1 MKISVDHQL
10 FDTIT
15 GLCIGVV
22 ALRAADNRDVNLEA
36 EAFRRRCCTEA
47 NLLLKMNP
55 AMADAEIERYGKAL
69 ARVGITGET
78 ALAKTFKEYKKAL
91 GLSEK
96 EEESDE
102 VELLAAPKAATLD
115 ELAGSDMLPR
125 ENPISDII
133 RSAMLKF
140 HVDIHGYDMKDRK
153 TPLTITKTADDVVV
167 SLGDT
172 VLTRGWLSEE
182 TSENITKDTE
192 DVLILI
198 TGFAPNRKKV
208 AAARN
213 ELARRIKS
221 AFDRAVEVGWLEGD
235 EVEFET
241 DI

>member
-153 TPLTITKTADDVVV
+153 TPLTITKTADDVLV

>member
-10 FDTIT
+10 FDDIT

-153 TPLTITKTADDVVV
+153 TPLTITKTADDVLV

-235 EVEFET
+235 ETEFET

>member
-115 ELAGSDMLPR
+115 ELAGSDMLAR

-153 TPLTITKTADDVVV
+153 TPLTITKTADDVLV

-235 EVEFET
+235 ETEFET

>member
-96 EEESDE
+96 EEETDE

-153 TPLTITKTADDVVV
+153 TPLTITKTADDVLV

-235 EVEFET
+235 ETEFET

>member
-1 MKISVDHQL
+1 MKITVDHQL
-10 FDTIT
+10 FDEIT

-22 ALRAADNRDVNLEA
+22 ALRAIDNRDVNLEA

-55 AMADAEIERYGKAL
+55 AMAEPEIERYQKVL
-69 ARVGITGET
+69 DRLHLTGET
-78 ALAKTFKEYKKAL
+78 ALARTFKEYKKSL

-96 EEESDE
+96 EEASDE
-102 VELLAAPKAATLD
+102 MELLAAPKTATLD
-115 ELAGSDMLPR
+115 ELAGSDMLAR

-140 HVDIHGYDMKDRK
+140 HVEIHGYDMKDRK
-153 TPLTITKTADDVVV
+153 TPLAIEKTDDDILV
-167 SLGDT
+167 SLGDE
-172 VLTRGWLSEE
+172 VLAKSWFTEAAPVIG
-182 TSENITKDTE
+182 KDTE

-235 EVEFET
+235 DTAFET

>member
-10 FDTIT
+10 FDDIT

-96 EEESDE
+96 EEETGE

-115 ELAGSDMLPR
+115 ELAGSDMLAR

>member
-69 ARVGITGET
+69 ARVGITGKT

-125 ENPISDII
+125 ENPISDIV

-153 TPLTITKTADDVVV
+153 TPLTITKTADDVLV

-235 EVEFET
+235 ETEFET

>member
-10 FDTIT
+10 FDDIT

-69 ARVGITGET
+69 ARVGITGEI

-102 VELLAAPKAATLD
+102 VELLATPKAATLD
-115 ELAGSDMLPR
+115 ELAGSDMLAR

-153 TPLTITKTADDVVV
+153 TPLTITKTESDVIV

>member
-1 MKISVDHQL
+1 M
-10 FDTIT
+10 
-15 GLCIGVV
+15 
-22 ALRAADNRDVNLEA
+22 
-36 EAFRRRCCTEA
+36 
-47 NLLLKMNP
+47 
-55 AMADAEIERYGKAL
+55 L
-69 ARVGITGET
+69 A
-78 ALAKTFKEYKKAL
+78 
-91 GLSEK
+91 
-96 EEESDE
+96 
-102 VELLAAPKAATLD
+102 
-115 ELAGSDMLPR
+115 R

-153 TPLTITKTADDVVV
+153 TPLTITKTADDVLV